1 MLLVVVVAIANSAV
15 INGIQNDTVICT
27 GESSDAFICNWYN
40 KIFEMLCVSIFGREI
55 REGIFTAIA
64 VVGAEAMRK
73 SMTIEFMIRLT
84 KETFLQIVGDLLLF
98 FSKEICAEGKT
109 INFTII

>member
-1 MLLVVVVAIANSAV
+1 MLLVVAIANSAV

-55 REGIFTAIA
+55 RERIFTAIA
-64 VVGAEAMRK
+64 EAIRK

-109 INFTII
+109 INFTIIY